1 MKTFK
6 QFLSESTKTYMAR
19 IKIAG
24 ELPESFEA
32 NLKDMMSK
40 YETVSFKKVGSTP
53 IQEHPYEFPRLKNK
67 EVAIF
72 DIEANYPMSFQM
84 LEQALSEHFGIAQ
97 DHIRVKHPADPTET
111 EAPVE
116 GEYTPKL
123 QDAEYKDDTAVSE
136 KLYGDEYNMSLF
148 KELMKARNE
157 SERDDKTGDGK
168 VVEMGK
174 EDTATPV
181 PNKK

>member
-1 MKTFK
+1 MT
-6 QFLSESTKTYMAR
+6 EENTT
-19 IKIAG
+19 
-24 ELPESFEA
+24 E
-32 NLKDMMSK
+32 N
-40 YETVSFKKVGSTP
+40 
-53 IQEHPYEFPRLKNK
+53 
-67 EVAIF
+67 
-72 DIEANYPMSFQM
+72 
-84 LEQALSEHFGIAQ
+84 
-97 DHIRVKHPADPTET
+97 TET
-111 EAPVE
+111 EAPAE